1 MNQAV
6 LDFLLARRSRPIAE
20 LKEPAPSDEE
30 LRTMLTI
37 AARVPDHGLL
47 APWRFILYRGAVRHE
62 IGKRLAL
69 LAEQRE
75 GPLPEH
81 RREQELTRFSR
92 APLVV
97 GVVSSPQEHPKIP
110 QWEMFLSGGAAAM
123 NLLLAAGAHGY
134 GANWITNW
142 YSKDEEARSLLGIAA
157 HERVIGFVHIGSFDG
172 QVQERLRPELSQIVT
187 DYSGPLEV
195 QDQG

>member
-6 LDFLLARRSRPIAE
+6 LDFLLARRSRPISE
-20 LKEPAPSDEE
+20 LKEPAPSKEE

-37 AARVPDHGLL
+37 ASRVPDHGRL
-47 APWRFILYRGAVRHE
+47 APWRFILYRGAVRHD
-62 IGKRLAL
+62 IGKRLAEI
-69 LAEQRE
+69 AEMRE

-81 RREQELTRFSR
+81 RQQQELNRFSR

-97 GVVSSPQEHPKIP
+97 GVVSSPREHPRIP

-134 GANWITNW
+134 GASWITNW
-142 YSKDEEARSLLGIAA
+142 YSEDEEARRILGIAP

-172 QVQERLRPELSQIVT
+172 EVQERPRPELEQIVT
-187 DYSGPLEV
+187 DYTGPWE
-195 QDQG
+195 G